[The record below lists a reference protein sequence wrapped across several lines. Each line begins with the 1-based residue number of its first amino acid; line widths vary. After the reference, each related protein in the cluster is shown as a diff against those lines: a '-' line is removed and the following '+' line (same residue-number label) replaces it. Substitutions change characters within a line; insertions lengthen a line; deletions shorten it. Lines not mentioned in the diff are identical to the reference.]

1 MHCNSIDRP
10 ADWPEAHIYTLSD
23 LHLGDCRCNEH
34 AIAEQISQIQADSSA
49 MVVLNGD
56 IMNTAIRTSISDVYT
71 EKLSPMQQIER
82 AVELLKPIKDKII
95 GATCGNH
102 EARIYR
108 TDGVDTMR
116 LVCREL
122 GCEDYYHSDGV
133 LMFVSLGKAKNHK
146 SRAENATY
154 KQIYTIYA
162 THGTGSG
169 RKEGAKAIRLADMAF
184 VVSADIYIHSHTHL
198 PMIMRNICYKADIQ
212 NKSARP
218 VERLFVN
225 TGASLD
231 YGGYGQVQ
239 EYKPMSKQTPVITL
253 SGTRH
258 FATASI

>member
-1 MHCNSIDRP
+1 MFCVSIDKP
-10 ADWPEAHIYTLSD
+10 HEWEEAHVYTLSD
-23 LHLGDCRCNEH
+23 LHLGDVHCNEH
-34 AIAEQISQIQADSSA
+34 EIAEQIKRITEDCSA
-49 MVVLNGD
+49 LVVLNGD

-71 EKLSPMQQIER
+71 EKLSPMQQIEA
-82 AVELLKPIKDKII
+82 AVKMLKPIKDKII

-122 GCEDYYHSDGV
+122 GCEDKYHPDGV
-133 LMFVSLGKAKNHK
+133 LIFIQFGVAKSHK
-146 SRAENATY
+146 NRADKPLY

-162 THGTGSG
+162 THGTGGG
-169 RKEGAKAIRLADMAF
+169 RKEGAKAIRLADMASI
-184 VVSADIYIHSHTHL
+184 VGADVYIHSHTHL
-198 PMIMRNICYKADIQ
+198 PMVMKNMCYRADTQ

-231 YGGYGQVQ
+231 YGGYGQVN
-239 EYKPMSKQTPVITL
+239 EYKPTSHQTPVIIL
-253 SGTRH
+253 SGKKH
-258 FATASI
+258 FAQATM